1 MWRLRPDF
9 VAGNFVLQLKF
20 PWRTAETLPQPALHS
35 LPSMETISE
44 ERASSARAGH
54 WAELALAIGGFGIG
68 TGEFVMMGLLPDVAS
83 NFSVSIPAAGHIIS
97 AYALG
102 VVVGAPLISVA
113 AARWSRRRLLLAL
126 MTFFAVGNFVSALAP
141 GYASLIGIRF
151 LAGLPHGAYFGVASL
166 VAASLVPVTERARAI
181 GRMMLGLT
189 GATLAGVPLATWL
202 GQLFGWRAAY
212 VLVGSIGVL
221 TCVLI
226 SRFVPRDGPVEG
238 ASPARELGALS
249 HKQVWLTLGVGSIG
263 FGGVFCVYSYIT
275 PTLTQISGLPVRYVP
290 FVLAVFGG
298 GMILGNLLGAW
309 LADRALMRAIG
320 ALLVWNAVVLGTFSV
335 TAPHAWVA
343 TIVVLLIGTGVAIV
357 PALQVRL
364 MDVAGDAQTLAAAL
378 NHSAFNIANALGA
391 WLGGLA
397 IAGGLGWASTGWVGA
412 LLALGGLFIFA
423 LSVLEEGRR
432 DRNSALAHE
441 LP

>member
-1 MWRLRPDF
+1 
-9 VAGNFVLQLKF
+9 LQLKYR
-20 PWRTAETLPQPALHS
+20 WRIAETLPQPALHS

-54 WAELALAIGGFGIG
+54 WAELALAVGGFGIG

-113 AARWSRRRLLLAL
+113 AARWSRQRLLLAL

-320 ALLVWNAVVLGTFSV
+320 ALLVWNAVVLGTFSLV
-335 TAPHAWVA
+335 APHAWMVVV
-343 TIVVLLIGTGVAIV
+343 IVLLIGTGVAIV

-423 LSVLEEGRR
+423 LSVAEEGRR

>member
-1 MWRLRPDF
+1 M
-9 VAGNFVLQLKF
+9 QLKY
-20 PWRTAETLPQPALHS
+20 PWRIAETLPQSALHS

-113 AARWSRRRLLLAL
+113 AARWSRQRLLLAL

-226 SRFVPRDGPVEG
+226 SRFVPRDGRVAG

-249 HKQVWLTLGVGSIG
+249 HKQVWFTLGVGSIG

-298 GMILGNLLGAW
+298 GMILGNLIGAW

-320 ALLVWNAVVLGTFSV
+320 ALLVWNAVVLGAFSLV
-335 TAPHAWVA
+335 APHAWVA

-423 LSVLEEGRR
+423 LSVAEEGRR

>member
-1 MWRLRPDF
+1 M
-9 VAGNFVLQLKF
+9 
-20 PWRTAETLPQPALHS
+20 AETLRQPLLRS
-35 LPSMETISE
+35 LPSMESIRD
-44 ERASSARAGH
+44 ERAMSAQVGR

-68 TGEFVMMGLLPDVAS
+68 TGEFVMMGLLPDVAG
-83 NFSVSIPAAGHIIS
+83 NFSVSIPSAGHVIS

-113 AARWSRRRLLLAL
+113 AARWSRWRLLLAL
-126 MTFFAVGNFVSALAP
+126 MTFFAVGNFASALAP
-141 GYASLIGIRF
+141 GYASLIAIRF

-166 VAASLVPVTERARAI
+166 VAASLVPVNERARAV

-212 VLVGSIGVL
+212 VLVGCIGVL
-221 TCVLI
+221 SCVLI
-226 SRFVPRDGPVEG
+226 SRCVPRAGPVEG
-238 ASPARELGALS
+238 ASPARELSALS

-263 FGGVFCVYSYIT
+263 FGGLFCVYSYIT
-275 PTLTQISGLPVRYVP
+275 PTLTEVSGLPVRYVP
-290 FVLAVFGG
+290 FVLAVFGC
-298 GMILGNLLGAW
+298 GMILGNLVGSW

-320 ALLVWNAVVLGTFSV
+320 ALLIWNVIVLGTFSLA
-335 TAPHAWVA
+335 APHAWMVVA
-343 TIVVLLIGTGVAIV
+343 VVLLIGTGVAIV

-412 LLALGGLFIFA
+412 LLAVGGLIIFA
-423 LSVLEEGRR
+423 LSVAEEGRR
-432 DRNSALAHE
+432 ERCNALARSGA
-441 LP
+441 